1 MNRKNLAQVQA
12 DLSALAEGLP
22 SQYVESARP
31 AKQPRAATP
40 QEEVIQFSLTLRK
53 SLRKEL
59 ARLAGDAD
67 MTMRAFVLLA
77 LRDKGLNVTDED
89 LADLRKQ
96 ERGR

>member
-31 AKQPRAATP
+31 AKQPRATP

-96 ERGR
+96 GRGR

>member
-22 SQYVESARP
+22 SQHVGSARP
-31 AKQPRAATP
+31 AKQPRATP
-40 QEEVIQFSLTLRK
+40 KEEVIQFSLALRR

-77 LRDKGLNVTDED
+77 LRDKGLSVTDED

-96 ERGR
+96 GRGG

>member
-1 MNRKNLAQVQA
+1 MNLKNLAQIQA

-22 SQYVESARP
+22 SQHVGSARP
-31 AKQPRAATP
+31 AKQPRATP
-40 QEEVIQFSLTLRK
+40 KEEVIQFSLALRR

-77 LRDKGLNVTDED
+77 LRDKGLSVTDED

-96 ERGR
+96 GRGG

>member
-22 SQYVESARP
+22 SQHVESARS
-31 AKQPRAATP
+31 AKQPRATP
-40 QEEVIQFSLTLRK
+40 KEEVIQFSLTLRR

-77 LRDKGLNVTDED
+77 LRDKGLSVTDED

-96 ERGR
+96 GRGG